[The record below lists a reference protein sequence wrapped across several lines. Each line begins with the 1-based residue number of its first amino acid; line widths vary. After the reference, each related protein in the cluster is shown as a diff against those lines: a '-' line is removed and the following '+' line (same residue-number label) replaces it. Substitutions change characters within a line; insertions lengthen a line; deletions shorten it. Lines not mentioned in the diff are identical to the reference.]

1 MIKSINHTGVVVQ
14 NLDRSIAFYSGTVG
28 LEVITHLD
36 ALGDTVSQVV
46 GYDNTHL
53 KVALLRSMNGQ
64 VIELVQ
70 YLQPQPGQRPT
81 EQRAVLGVSHLAF
94 DVDNIDE
101 TLCHLVDH
109 GAIKMNDPVEVAPGK
124 KVCYLQDPDGNWLEL
139 IEDQSG
145 L

>member
-14 NLDRSIAFYSGTVG
+14 NLDRSVEFYRDIVG

-36 ALGDTVSQVV
+36 RQGDTVSQVV

-53 KVALLRSMNGQ
+53 KAALLRSMNGQ
-64 VIELVQ
+64 VLELVQ
-70 YLQPQPGQRPT
+70 FLQPQPGQRPT
-81 EQRAVLGVSHLAF
+81 EERAVLGVSHLAF

-101 TLCHLVDH
+101 TLCHLIEH

-124 KVCYLQDPDGNWLEL
+124 KVCYFQDPDGNWLEL
-139 IEDQSG
+139 IEDRSG